1 MLPIPSPFPIEFAE
15 LRAIGQRISTELYP
29 WQLPTNTV
37 YSHRIAPTYRP
48 RNRMTD
54 RHAHPYYE
62 GVVVLDGS
70 VDLTT
75 SAGTQ
80 RLKAGHT
87 VLFSPQ
93 VAHQWQTHD
102 DACLCM
108 AFSFDVKFPLAL
120 PPRQRWPRCPELLW
134 TLWLFGEAI
143 RSEHP
148 DWAWRAHC
156 FLGVIYT
163 ALLDMLTPPTLKAAE
178 MPRIPQ
184 IAMRVDALVRAD
196 LAHPPSLEAIAAQLS
211 MSVRH
216 LTRQYRALTGMTI
229 HERLDSLRL
238 ERAAQLLLT
247 TNLSIADIGQSV
259 GLTSASYFTRRF
271 RQRFAV
277 SPRQYRHRE
286 QSPAQSS

>member
-1 MLPIPSPFPIEFAE
+1 
-15 LRAIGQRISTELYP
+15 
-29 WQLPTNTV
+29 
-37 YSHRIAPTYRP
+37 
-48 RNRMTD
+48 MTD
-54 RHAHPYYE
+54 HHAHPYYE
-62 GVVVLDGS
+62 GVVILDGS
-70 VDLTT
+70 VDLAT
-75 SAGTQ
+75 STGTQ

-108 AFSFDVKFPLAL
+108 VFSFDVKFPLAL

-163 ALLDMLTPPTLKAAE
+163 ALLDTLTPPTHKAPE
-178 MPRIPQ
+178 VPRIPQ
-184 IAMRVDALVRAD
+184 IAMRVDDLVRAD

-216 LTRQYRALTGMTI
+216 LTRQYRVLTGMTI
-229 HERLDSLRL
+229 HERLESFRL
-238 ERAAQLLLT
+238 ERAAHLLLT
-247 TNLSIADIGQSV
+247 TNLSVADIGQAV
-259 GLTSASYFTRRF
+259 GLTCASYFTRRF
-271 RQRFAV
+271 RQRFDV
-277 SPRQYRHRE
+277 PPCQYRRLE
-286 QSPAQSS
+286 QSPVRSS